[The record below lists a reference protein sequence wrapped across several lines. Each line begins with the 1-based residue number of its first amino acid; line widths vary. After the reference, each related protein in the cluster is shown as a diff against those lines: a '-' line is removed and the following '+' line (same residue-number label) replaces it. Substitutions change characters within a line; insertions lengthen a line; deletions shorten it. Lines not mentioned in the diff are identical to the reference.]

1 MWKGGT
7 CIVLK
12 ATYNSSLQLPLS
24 KIFQF
29 LPILNEIREKKIAG
43 LSGFPEWSSECV
55 SADPLRMVSQQ
66 IRNVL
71 LPNKC
76 GIKETTDVIAAK
88 KHISALWLCVLNQPF
103 FTVFQYNALWQQTTP
118 MHAHVWT
125 HSHKRTVF
133 VVSPQGADVV
143 QIPRGPHRTRGVQ
156 WWRRQEVRPLQ
167 YTQLPEESTH
177 SSRHIQWNAGILT
190 DSGSGDLFYLAKQI
204 HSSFI
209 FNPSSPSTCYY
220 LLNISW

>member
-76 GIKETTDVIAAK
+76 GIKETTDIIAAK

-103 FTVFQYNALWQQTTP
+103 FTVFQYNALWQQTNNTYACTRVNAFAQKNRFCCLAAGCWCRPNTQRASQDAWSSMMTETGSTP
-118 MHAHVWT
+118 I
-125 HSHKRTVF
+125 TVY
-133 VVSPQGADVV
+133 ST
-143 QIPRGPHRTRGVQ
+143 TRRVDSFKSAYTME
-156 WWRRQEVRPLQ
+156 RRYTDGQRQRRPV
-167 YTQLPEESTH
+167 LPGKANS
-177 SSRHIQWNAGILT
+177 
-190 DSGSGDLFYLAKQI
+190 FFI
-204 HSSFI
+204 HF
-209 FNPSSPSTCYY
+209 
-220 LLNISW
+220 